1 MDDVLQNL
9 HLITEEAA
17 KVDLKLNP
25 MKIELITDNGPI
37 CEALLSVASELQVV
51 LLSESTLL
59 STPSGGDELVDST
72 IITKIKSLELIRET
86 VNPFKSRCFI
96 NPPQLTGHP

>member
-37 CEALLSVASELQVV
+37 CEALLSSQWHQSCKWSFFQSPLFLAPQVV
-51 LLSESTLL
+51 VMSWLTRLSS
-59 STPSGGDELVDST
+59 P
-72 IITKIKSLELIRET
+72 R
-86 VNPFKSRCFI
+86 SRVWS
-96 NPPQLTGHP
+96 

>member
-17 KVDLKLNP
+17 KVDLKLNL

-37 CEALLSVASELQVV
+37 FEALLSVASELQVV
-51 LLSESTLL
+51 LLSESTL
-59 STPSGGDELVDST
+59 S
-72 IITKIKSLELIRET
+72 
-86 VNPFKSRCFI
+86 
-96 NPPQLTGHP
+96 